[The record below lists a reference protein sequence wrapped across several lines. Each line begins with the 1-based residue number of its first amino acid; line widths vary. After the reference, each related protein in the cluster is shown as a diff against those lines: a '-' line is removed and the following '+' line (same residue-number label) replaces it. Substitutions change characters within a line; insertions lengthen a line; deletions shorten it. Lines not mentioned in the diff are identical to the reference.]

1 MTLSEFLEAE
11 WCPALGCT
19 EPAAIAYAAAT
30 AAGQARGPIRRVA
43 LVCDPRIYKN
53 CYAVGIPGTD
63 RRSGILWALGLGAL
77 LPDPSYKLEC
87 FRLVTADIV
96 AGAKRLIDAGAL
108 AVEVDRGRMQLYI
121 DVTVERE
128 SGSGRAV
135 IEMEHTRLMRVERDG
150 RTIFEAAAGFED
162 KTADARLYAA
172 SLSFSEA
179 IAVAR
184 SAAPSDREFLRRSA
198 NDNIAIC
205 EHGLSLMPP
214 GFLSPLETDALTRIG
229 RLVAAGVHARMCGE
243 EMIVMSLAGSGNKG
257 ITASVPVALW
267 GRHLGVP
274 IDRLDEA
281 LALSCL
287 VTSGVTQQLGA
298 LSAMCGAAIA
308 GGIGV
313 ACAIVYLEGGGPDE
327 MSSATT
333 NIVGNLAGI
342 ICDGAKIGCSLKTMT
357 GVDAA
362 FRAASLALAGVTIPH
377 TDGIVGRDGASSL
390 GNLGRLA
397 KRGMMRIDDEI
408 LDIMQSKLRCTACST
423 ED

>member
-1 MTLSEFLEAE
+1 MILSEFLEAE
-11 WCPALGCT
+11 WRPALGCT

-30 AAGQARGPIRRVA
+30 AAAQAGGPIRRLA

-53 CYAVGIPGTD
+53 CYAVGIPATE
-63 RRSGILWALGLGAL
+63 RRSGILWALAIGAL
-77 LPDPSYKLEC
+77 LPDPSCKLEC
-87 FRLVTADIV
+87 FRLVTPHLV
-96 AGAKRLIDAGAL
+96 AEAQRLIDAGVL
-108 AVEVDRGRMQLYI
+108 AVEVDRERMQLYV

-135 IEMEHTRLMRVERDG
+135 IELEHTRLVRIDRDG
-150 RTIFEAAAGFED
+150 RTVFAAAAGFED
-162 KTADARLYAA
+162 KTADARRYAA
-172 SLSFSEA
+172 SLSFA
-179 IAVAR
+179 DAVRVAR
-184 SAAPSDREFLRRSA
+184 TAGPSDRELLRRGA

-229 RLVAAGVHARMCGE
+229 RLVAAGVHARMSGE
-243 EMIVMSLAGSGNKG
+243 EMVVMSLAGSGNKG

-274 IDRLDEA
+274 LERLEEA

-287 VTSGVTQQLGA
+287 VTSGVTHQLGS

-313 ACAIVYLEGGGPDE
+313 ASAIVYLEGGGPE
-327 MSSATT
+327 AMSGATT
-333 NIVGNLAGI
+333 NIVGNLAGM
-342 ICDGAKIGCSLKTMT
+342 ICDGAKIGCGLKTMT

-362 FRAASLALAGVTIPH
+362 FRAASLALAGVTIPY
-377 TDGIVGRDGASSL
+377 TDGIVGRDGASSI

-397 KRGMMRIDDEI
+397 QRGMSRVDDEI
-408 LDIMQSKLRCTACST
+408 LDIMQSKLRCF
-423 ED
+423 D